1 MNRYP
6 NVIKGAFRRGVLVRM
21 LGAIQAWNARR
32 VAARHLYGLTD
43 RLLEDIG
50 IDRHQIDL
58 AVRQPAKRTR
68 IAARKIQSVQDTADI
83 RRAA

>member
-1 MNRYP
+1 MNRHP
-6 NVIKGAFRRGVLVRM
+6 NVVKGAFKRGVLVRVFD
-21 LGAIQAWNARR
+21 AFREWNARR
-32 VAARHLYGLTD
+32 VATMHLHGLTD

-58 AVRQPAKRTR
+58 AVRQPTRRTR
-68 IAARKIQSVQDTADI
+68 IMTRRIHAARDTADI